1 MKKKE
6 DRNTRYYIDLDLK
19 TGKII
24 QLDCDQKEGL
34 AQELPLPHQQ
44 RVFLTKG
51 QYNKLLKKYSELKNS
66 P

>member
-34 AQELPLPHQQ
+34 AQDLPLPQQ